1 MLPTRGGDSSLPLH
15 AVAHPTAADAGPTS
29 FVFLMRAVTSLKTV
43 ESKVRP
49 LVEAALADG
58 GGLLRLAPCWVPR
71 SFLQPGKRL
80 KLPPTHPRWA
90 RIAAINFDSGSPLIP
105 RSSYA
110 SK

>member
-1 MLPTRGGDSSLPLH
+1 MS
-15 AVAHPTAADAGPTS
+15 
-29 FVFLMRAVTSLKTV
+29 AVTSLKTV

-80 KLPPTHPRWA
+80 KPDAPA
-90 RIAAINFDSGSPLIP
+90 MGAY
-105 RSSYA
+105 RSNQF
-110 SK
+110 